1 MRAKPERAR
10 VSEASMPKR
19 ISGKKRTAD
28 EEAPRISQP
37 EHLSLRAYK
46 KTAVAFLAL
55 VFVLLAAIAYVSFA
69 KATVIIKARTTD
81 AEAEFRADAR
91 SDPNQSEVRGEVRE
105 IALEGESAAQISA
118 DVKELPSAATG
129 TVRILNEM
137 KRSQTLVVK
146 TRLLSPDGVLF
157 RLKKTVS
164 VPAGGEI
171 KTEVYADKEGA
182 SGDIGPTR
190 FVIPGL
196 NAENQKK
203 VYAVSDAPM
212 TGGLTLKIGVGQ
224 ADIDR
229 ALEEIGNRLLEE
241 GKQKLG
247 AQWSPGAGNAEI
259 YQKKIISWKADQK
272 IGGQAENVK
281 VKAKVAITGV
291 RYDREKLLELAEAKL
306 RERAKD
312 EEELRDIDREGF
324 EVNIISADSIV
335 NAAVLSARLKGKLAI
350 SSKSKVL
357 DPDQLIGLTKS
368 SAEEYLRG
376 FNAVE
381 DAQIKV
387 RPFWLRRLPNLR
399 ERIKIKV
406 ITE

>member
-1 MRAKPERAR
+1 
-10 VSEASMPKR
+10 MPKR